1 MEVLQNFLETSQF
14 PILTAFILG
23 LMTAISPCPL
33 ATNITAIGFI
43 SKDIVSQ
50 RKVFIN
56 GLVYTLGRAISY
68 TGIGLLFFFGAS
80 QFEFAGFFQE
90 WGEKLLGPLLI
101 IIGLFMLG
109 VLKIKIPGIGG
120 SLTEVM
126 EKKSNSGFW
135 GVLLLGVV
143 FALAFCPYS
152 GVLYFGMLMPMT
164 ISSASGLYLPIF
176 FAIATGIPV
185 IIFAW
190 LIAFSVG
197 SIGNVYN
204 KLKTICYCK
213 TVTGKEIKDAMS
225 KGAKTLKDIQV
236 ATGACTGNKCSEL
249 NPSGKCCSDDI
260 KLLLN
265 NSNTS
270 STCCCCS

>member
-1 MEVLQNFLETSQF
+1 MEFLTGMLENSAF

-43 SKDIVSQ
+43 SKDITSQ
-50 RKVFIN
+50 RKVFVN

-68 TGIGLLFFFGAS
+68 TAIGFLFFFGAS
-80 QFEFAGFFQE
+80 QFEFSGFFQQ
-90 WGEKLLGPLLI
+90 WGEKFLGPLLI

-109 VLKIKIPGIGG
+109 ILKLKIPGIG
-120 SLTEVM
+120 SLTEKM
-126 EKKSNSGFW
+126 ETKSNNGFW
-135 GVLLLGVV
+135 GVLLLGLV

-164 ISSASGLYLPIF
+164 ISSASGLYLPLF

-204 KLKTICYCK
+204 KLKTFELWFRR
-213 TVTGKEIKDAMS
+213 V
-225 KGAKTLKDIQV
+225 V
-236 ATGACTGNKCSEL
+236 AVLFIVVGLYYIIT
-249 NPSGKCCSDDI
+249 I
-260 KLLLN
+260 YF
-265 NSNTS
+265 
-270 STCCCCS
+270 

>member
-1 MEVLQNFLETSQF
+1 MEILQNFLETSQF
-14 PILTAFILG
+14 PIFTAFILG

-43 SKDIVSQ
+43 SKDINSQ
-50 RKVFIN
+50 RKVFVN
-56 GLVYTLGRAISY
+56 GLIYTLGRAISY
-68 TGIGLLFFFGAS
+68 TAIGLLFFYGTS
-80 QFEFAGFFQE
+80 QFELEGIFQE

-109 VLKIKIPGIGG
+109 VLKFKIPGIG
-120 SLTEVM
+120 SLTEKM
-126 EKKSNSGFW
+126 EDKSKSGFW
-135 GVLLLGVV
+135 GVLLLGIV

-164 ISSASGLYLPIF
+164 ISSTSGLYLPLF

-197 SIGNVYN
+197 SIGNIYN
-204 KLKTICYCK
+204 KLKNFELWFRRI
-213 TVTGKEIKDAMS
+213 
-225 KGAKTLKDIQV
+225 V
-236 ATGACTGNKCSEL
+236 ATLFILVGLYYIIT
-249 NPSGKCCSDDI
+249 I
-260 KLLLN
+260 YF
-265 NSNTS
+265 
-270 STCCCCS
+270 

>member
-14 PILTAFILG
+14 PIFTAFILG
-23 LMTAISPCPL
+23 LMTSISPCPL

-43 SKDIVSQ
+43 SKDIVNR
-50 RKVFIN
+50 RKVFVN
-56 GLVYTLGRAISY
+56 GLIYTLGRAISY
-68 TGIGLLFFFGAS
+68 TAIGFLFFFGAS

-109 VLKIKIPGIGG
+109 ILNLKIPGVG
-120 SLTEVM
+120 SLTKKM
-126 EKKSNSGFW
+126 ENKSGGGFW

-164 ISSASGLYLPIF
+164 ISSASGLYLPLF

-185 IIFAW
+185 IIFAL

-204 KLKTICYCK
+204 KLKAFEIWFRRIIAILFIVVGAYYVFTIY
-213 TVTGKEIKDAMS
+213 
-225 KGAKTLKDIQV
+225 L
-236 ATGACTGNKCSEL
+236 
-249 NPSGKCCSDDI
+249 
-260 KLLLN
+260 
-265 NSNTS
+265 
-270 STCCCCS
+270 

>member
-1 MEVLQNFLETSQF
+1 MEILQNFLETSQF

-23 LMTAISPCPL
+23 LMTSISPCPL

-43 SKDIVSQ
+43 SKDIVNQ
-50 RKVFIN
+50 RKVFVN

-68 TGIGLLFFFGAS
+68 TAIGLLFFFGAS

-90 WGEKLLGPLLI
+90 WGEKILGPLLI

-109 VLKIKIPGIGG
+109 ILKLKILGIG
-120 SLTEVM
+120 SLTEKM
-126 EKKSNSGFW
+126 ENKSNGGFW

-164 ISSASGLYLPIF
+164 ISSASGLYLPLF

-190 LIAFSVG
+190 LIAFSVS

-204 KLKTICYCK
+204 KLKTFELWFRRI
-213 TVTGKEIKDAMS
+213 VAVLFIVV
-225 KGAKTLKDIQV
+225 GAYYVFTIYV
-236 ATGACTGNKCSEL
+236 
-249 NPSGKCCSDDI
+249 
-260 KLLLN
+260 
-265 NSNTS
+265 
-270 STCCCCS
+270 